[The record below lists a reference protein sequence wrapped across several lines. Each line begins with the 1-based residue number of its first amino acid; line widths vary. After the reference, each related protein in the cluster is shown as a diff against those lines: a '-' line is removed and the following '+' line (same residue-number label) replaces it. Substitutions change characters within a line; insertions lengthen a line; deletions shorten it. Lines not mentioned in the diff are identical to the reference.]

1 VGVLIADVTA
11 HDVETHVTPVEHDD
25 APLVSLPSQKQPV
38 ERLAVL
44 VARLVDLV
52 GRLAWVCAY
61 SGTRRSAPSSTTSH
75 SLVHCDTTG
84 AYESPRRDPSEAPDQ
99 SVAYMPHI
107 CNSRQMA
114 RMAPPT
120 RTAADAA
127 AIDAL
132 VPSND
137 RASYEAKVAALLAR
151 NTMLDLIEK
160 QRGERQMSKKEL
172 AERAGLEASA
182 VRRLLTAKTANPTSE
197 NMFRLMGALDI
208 HLEAVTPSG
217 KRVSLV

>member
-1 VGVLIADVTA
+1 
-11 HDVETHVTPVEHDD
+11 
-25 APLVSLPSQKQPV
+25 
-38 ERLAVL
+38 
-44 VARLVDLV
+44 
-52 GRLAWVCAY
+52 
-61 SGTRRSAPSSTTSH
+61 
-75 SLVHCDTTG
+75 
-84 AYESPRRDPSEAPDQ
+84 
-99 SVAYMPHI
+99 
-107 CNSRQMA
+107 MA

-151 NTMLDLIEK
+151 NTMLDVIEK

-182 VRRLLTAKTANPTSE
+182 VRRVLTAKTANPTSE